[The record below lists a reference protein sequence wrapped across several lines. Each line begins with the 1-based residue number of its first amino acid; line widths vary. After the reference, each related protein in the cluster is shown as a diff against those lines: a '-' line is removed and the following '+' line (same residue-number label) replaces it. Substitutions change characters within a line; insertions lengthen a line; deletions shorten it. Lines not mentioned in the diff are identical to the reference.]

1 MKASLSRHKGIF
13 PVSGPLYLARQLQS
27 VTFRTCLLTV
37 LSRYLR
43 RSERTAFVALK
54 LSFSMLKAV
63 LFRYE
68 SIRLQSVSLR
78 SVSSMSG

>member
-13 PVSGPLYLARQLQS
+13 LVSGPQYLARHLQS

-43 RSERTAFVALK
+43 RSEMTAFVA
-54 LSFSMLKAV
+54 
-63 LFRYE
+63 
-68 SIRLQSVSLR
+68 
-78 SVSSMSG
+78 